1 MNDECEIRH
10 SIFREK
16 FCAGRYLVRTAEVLR
31 DQKPMKFLDSYLLV
45 ASSQLLDAN
54 FVKTVILLIQH
65 SDEGALGLV
74 LNRSTSKTVKE
85 LWKEVGQSP
94 CESGQSVHLGGPVS
108 GPLMSVHTSQSA
120 AEVEILPG
128 IFFAAKKANLDE
140 LVRQHEH
147 AYTIFI
153 GHAGWGPGQLEN
165 EIAAGAWTATP
176 ATAEYIFYEGENLNL
191 WEDVSR
197 HIRASTLPSILNIKH
212 VPEDPSMN

>member
-1 MNDECEIRH
+1 
-10 SIFREK
+10 
-16 FCAGRYLVRTAEVLR
+16 
-31 DQKPMKFLDSYLLV
+31 MKSLSGHLLV

-65 SDEGALGLV
+65 TGEGALGLV

-94 CESGQSVHLGGPVS
+94 CESGQSVRLGGPVS
-108 GPLMSVHTSQSA
+108 GPLMSVHTSRSL

-147 AYTIFI
+147 AYMVFV
-153 GHAGWGPGQLEN
+153 GHAGWGPGQLES
-165 EIAAGAWTATP
+165 EIAAGAWATTP

-191 WEDVSR
+191 WEEVSR
-197 HIRASTLPSILNIKH
+197 HIQASTLPSMLNIKH
-212 VPEDPSMN
+212 VPDDPSVN